1 MMFFFMFFSN
11 GVLVCLRSVLTQM
24 KSKDW
29 NLAKGFVWK
38 QDKLSF
44 GSKIEEHK

>member
-1 MMFFFMFFSN
+1 
-11 GVLVCLRSVLTQM
+11 M
-24 KSKDW
+24 KNKGLNS
-29 NLAKGFVWK
+29 AKGFVWK